1 MTQHNHPIKANFDL
15 TYNLLFT
22 ANINAIIIFENM
34 VQEVI
39 EPTFQD
45 IVEAQGRIN
54 DFVKKTPLEHSSS
67 FSRLVGGDI
76 WLKDENLQKTGSFK
90 IRGALNRI
98 RAASIDELSA
108 GVVTAS
114 AGNHAQGVALASS
127 LNGLK
132 AKVFMPTSTPP
143 IKVEAT
149 RSYGGETILVG
160 ESFEEAYNA
169 AIKHAE
175 NMGSLFVH
183 PFKDK
188 YVIAGQGTVGLEI
201 YQELQEPD
209 YVIVPIGGG
218 GLISGIAISLKKL
231 NPKVKI
237 IGVQASGAA
246 PIFLSFKSGRPTEIS
261 TVETFAEGIATKK
274 ADKEMLDIIEK
285 YVDDIVTVTDDEIAH
300 AIVLL
305 LERAKLVTEGA
316 GAASLAAVLANKVNV
331 KNKKTV
337 CILSGGNIDLLTLD
351 RVLDRGLKTAGR
363 RLKIRVVLKD
373 KPGQLRN
380 LLDIIAK
387 KGGNILSIDHDRTNT
402 NISLGLADVT
412 LNIETLNYA
421 QQEEIIKAVEN
432 QGIPLQ
438 KL

>member
-1 MTQHNHPIKANFDL
+1 
-15 TYNLLFT
+15 
-22 ANINAIIIFENM
+22 M

-45 IVEAQGRIN
+45 IVEAQARIN
-54 DFVKKTPLEHSSS
+54 DFVKRTPLEHSSS

-98 RAASIDELSA
+98 RATPTDELRA

-149 RSYGGETILVG
+149 RSYGGEAILVG
-160 ESFEEAYNA
+160 ESFEEAYSA
-169 AIKHAE
+169 AVKHAE
-175 NMGSLFVH
+175 NIGALFIH

-218 GLISGIAISLKKL
+218 GLISGVAISLKKL

-237 IGVQASGAA
+237 IGVQAKGAA
-246 PIFLSFKSGRPTEIS
+246 PIFLSFKSGRPIEIS

-274 ADKEMLDIIEK
+274 ADKEMFDIIEK
-285 YVDDIVTVTDDEIAH
+285 YVDDVVTVTDDEIAY

-316 GAASLAAVLANKVNV
+316 GAASLAAVLANKVDV
-331 KNKKTV
+331 ENKKTV
-337 CILSGGNIDLLTLD
+337 CILSGGNIDLLTLV

-373 KPGQLRN
+373 KPGQLRD
-380 LLDIIAK
+380 LLDIVAK
-387 KGGNILSIDHDRTNT
+387 KGGNILSVDHDRTNA

-421 QQEEIIKAVEN
+421 QQEEIIKAIDN
-432 QGIPLQ
+432 QGIPFQ